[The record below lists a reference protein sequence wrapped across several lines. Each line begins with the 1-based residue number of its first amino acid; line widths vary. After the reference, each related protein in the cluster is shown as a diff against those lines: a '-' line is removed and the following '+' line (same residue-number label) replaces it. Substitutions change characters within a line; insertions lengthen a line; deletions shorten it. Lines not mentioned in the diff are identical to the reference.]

1 MYEWSSSFLAELDKE
16 TATILGTGMAAV
28 IVGIATGLR
37 GFKKGKPVAHE
48 TVQAIAKNSC
58 GAPELKT
65 ELVAMRHKHHELMF
79 SISNLQRD
87 IDRMS
92 ELLTRVEDRTRRT
105 SAE

>member
-1 MYEWSSSFLAELDKE
+1 MYEWFSSFLAELDKE
-16 TATILGTGMAAV
+16 SATILGTGVAAV
-28 IVGIATGLR
+28 VVGIATGLR
-37 GFKKGKPVAHE
+37 GFKKGKPIPHE
-48 TVQAIAKNSC
+48 TAQAIAKISC

-65 ELVAMRHKHHELMF
+65 EIVTMRHKHHELMF

>member
-1 MYEWSSSFLAELDKE
+1 MLRLD
-16 TATILGTGMAAV
+16 
-28 IVGIATGLR
+28 IVPGLR
-37 GFKKGKPVAHE
+37 PDDDWLNWHYE
-48 TVQAIAKNSC
+48 
-58 GAPELKT
+58 
-65 ELVAMRHKHHELMF
+65 MRHKHHELMF